1 MAHTSRK
8 WYQLDNA
15 AKIIPSTVQGA
26 NTRVFR
32 ISCELVD
39 NVNPAILQEALDEVI
54 EEFPYFNSVLR
65 KGVFWYYLEH
75 RDNLHPLVEE
85 ENLPPCSQIYFP
97 GRRTLL
103 YRVFYYRKRIN
114 LEMFHVLADGTGALI
129 FFRKLV
135 TVYVAK
141 RYNLQLS
148 DWNEETSSK
157 EEKDDDAF
165 RHFYQR
171 SGGLKQLKSLSSKRA
186 YTIHGDIDPDRQP
199 HLIEGCISVKQFKEL
214 SKKYN
219 TSVGIMATAIYIAS
233 VIEEMPVGERKRP
246 IVVSVPVNLR
256 QYFHSETT
264 RNFYGTITIVYDLYK
279 QGEELPE
286 IIEFVK
292 QSFANQLS
300 EENIR
305 NTMNS
310 YAALEHNIAVKVVPL
325 FIKNIAVQGIDRVAK
340 KGVTSTMSNLGNI
353 DMPPEVSI
361 YIDRFSCFMT
371 AISEQICVSSF
382 NDKMVFGEVSAYTTH
397 EIMLHFF
404 RRLVKMGIDVEVTSS
419 DHNVDIDTVLNWEKN
434 QIKEV
439 EFEKADEETGDMEGE
454 PVGCSTAPSVK

>member
-1 MAHTSRK
+1 MAQTIRK

-32 ISCELVD
+32 ISCELTD
-39 NVNPAILQEALDEVI
+39 MVNPAILQEALDEVI

-65 KGVFWYYLEH
+65 KGLFWYYLEH
-75 RDNLHPLVEE
+75 RDNLHPNVEQE
-85 ENLPPCSQIYFP
+85 SLAPCSQIYFP

-103 YRVFYYRKRIN
+103 YRVVYYRKRIN
-114 LEMFHVLADGTGALI
+114 LEMFHVLADGTGAFI

-135 TVYVAK
+135 TVYISK
-141 RYNLQLS
+141 RYNLNLS

-171 SGGLKQLKSLSSKRA
+171 SGGLKQLKSLSRRRA
-186 YTIHGDIDPDRQP
+186 YHLHGDVDPDRQP
-199 HLIEGCISVKQFKEL
+199 HLIEGCISAGRFKEIA
-214 SKKYN
+214 KEYN
-219 TSVGIMATAIYIAS
+219 TSVGILATSIYIAS
-233 VIEEMPVGERKRP
+233 VIDEMSVRDRKKP
-246 IVVSVPVNLR
+246 IVISVPVNLR
-256 QYFHSETT
+256 QYFPSETT
-264 RNFYGTITIVYDLYK
+264 RNFYGTITIVYDLNT

-286 IIEFVK
+286 IIEYVK
-292 QSFANQLS
+292 NSFAEQLS
-300 EENIR
+300 KDSIR

-325 FIKNIAVQGIDRVAK
+325 FIKNLTVHGIDAVAK
-340 KGVTSTMSNLGNI
+340 KGVTSTMSNLGVI
-353 DMPPEVSI
+353 EMSAEVGI

-371 AISEQICVSSF
+371 AVSEQICVSSF
-382 NDKMVFGEVSAYTTH
+382 KDKLVFGEVSAYTTH

-404 RRLVKMGIDVEVTSS
+404 RRLVKMGVDVEISSS
-419 DHNVDIDTVLNWEKN
+419 DHNVDIDTVLIWEKN
-434 QIKEV
+434 LNKDAVI
-439 EFEKADEETGDMEGE
+439 EKAEEQSGDMEGE
-454 PVGCSTAPSVK
+454 PV

>member
-1 MAHTSRK
+1 MAQTNRK

-32 ISCELVD
+32 ISCELKD
-39 NVNPAILQEALDEVI
+39 LVNPAILQEVLDEVI

-65 KGVFWYYLEH
+65 KGLFWYYLEH

-97 GRRTLL
+97 GRKTLL
-103 YRVFYYRKRIN
+103 YRVFYYRNRIN

-135 TVYVAK
+135 TVYVSK
-141 RYNLQLS
+141 RYNLNLS

-171 SGGLKQLKSLSSKRA
+171 SVGLKQLKSLSSKRA
-186 YTIHGDIDPDRQP
+186 YSLKGDPDPDRQP
-199 HLIEGCISVKQFKEL
+199 HLIEGCVSVSQFKKLAKE
-214 SKKYN
+214 YN
-219 TSVGIMATAIYIAS
+219 TSVGIMATSVYIAAVIDEMS
-233 VIEEMPVGERKRP
+233 VRDRKKP

-256 QYFHSETT
+256 QYFPSETT

-279 QGEELPE
+279 QGEELSE
-286 IIEFVK
+286 IIEYVK
-292 QSFANQLS
+292 QSFADQLS
-300 EENIR
+300 KDKITM
-305 NTMNS
+305 TMNS

-325 FIKNIAVQGIDRVAK
+325 FIKNFTVQGINRVAK

-353 DMPPEVSI
+353 DMPPEVGV

-382 NDKMVFGEVSAYTTH
+382 KDKMVFGEVSAYTTH

-419 DHNVDIDTVLNWEKN
+419 DHNVDIDTVLIWEKN
-434 QIKEV
+434 QEREV
-439 EFEKADEETGDMEGE
+439 KFEKPEEENGDMEGE
-454 PVGCSTAPSVK
+454 PV